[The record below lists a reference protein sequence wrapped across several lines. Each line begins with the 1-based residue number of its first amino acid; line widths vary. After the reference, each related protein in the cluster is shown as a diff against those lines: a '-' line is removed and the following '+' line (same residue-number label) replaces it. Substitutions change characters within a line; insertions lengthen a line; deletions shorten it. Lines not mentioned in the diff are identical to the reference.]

1 MERSRWYLNWLRR
14 QWTGPQPASG
24 ALGMYNWRGQA
35 RIAGL
40 VPRGGGGYDKQTLQ
54 WACADNGV
62 KWRVSWT
69 KQRLWQALLTLLK
82 AAPVAQPRIRALR

>member
-1 MERSRWYLNWLRR
+1 MK
-14 QWTGPQPASG
+14 T
-24 ALGMYNWRGQA
+24 GQA

-54 WACADNGV
+54 DACAANGV

-69 KQRLWQALLTLLK
+69 KQRLWQALLK